1 MSVFFLKFRVLLSKF
16 DSFQKEENMSL
27 VKVSQAEGRV
37 PVTVFELQ
45 DRVNLGNTAELEQ
58 ATRDAYASGT
68 RDLVI
73 DISKVDSFTS
83 AGIRE
88 LLVAYKLLAGD
99 EGKKSKHV
107 KLVSPTRYVR
117 EVLEVSGV
125 ADSIEIYDSLE
136 EAVASF

>member
-1 MSVFFLKFRVLLSKF
+1 
-16 DSFQKEENMSL
+16 MSL
-27 VKVSQAEGRV
+27 VIVSQAEGRV

-58 ATRDAYASGT
+58 AARQAYASGT

-83 AGIRE
+83 AGIRA
-88 LLVAYKLLAGD
+88 LLIIYKLLAGD
-99 EGKKSKHV
+99 EGRKSRHV
-107 KLVSPTRYVR
+107 KLVSPTSYVR

-125 ADSIEIYDSLE
+125 ADSIEIYDSLQAAIE
-136 EAVASF
+136 SF

>member
-1 MSVFFLKFRVLLSKF
+1 
-16 DSFQKEENMSL
+16 MSL
-27 VKVSQAEGRV
+27 VKVSQAQGRV

-58 ATRDAYASGT
+58 AGRDAYASGT

-83 AGIRE
+83 AGIRA
-88 LLVAYKLLAGD
+88 LIVIYKLLAGED
-99 EGKKSKHV
+99 SHKSQHV
-107 KLVSPTRYVR
+107 KLVSPTSYVR
-117 EVLEVSGV
+117 EVLEIAGITR
-125 ADSIEIYDSLE
+125 SIKIYDTVD

>member
-1 MSVFFLKFRVLLSKF
+1 M
-16 DSFQKEENMSL
+16 NL
-27 VKVSQAEGRV
+27 VEVSQAEGRI

-58 ATRDAYASGT
+58 AARDAYANGT

-83 AGIRE
+83 AGIRA
-88 LLVAYKLLAGD
+88 LLVIYKLLAGD
-99 EGKKSKHV
+99 EGRQSKHV
-107 KLVSPTRYVR
+107 KLVSPTPYVR

-125 ADSIEIYDSLE
+125 ADSVEIYDTLE

>member
-1 MSVFFLKFRVLLSKF
+1 
-16 DSFQKEENMSL
+16 MSL

-45 DRVNLGNTAELEQ
+45 NRVNLGNTAELEQ
-58 ATRDAYASGT
+58 AARDAYANGT

-83 AGIRE
+83 AGIRA
-88 LLVAYKLLAGD
+88 LLVIYKLLAGD
-99 EGKKSKHV
+99 EGRNSKHV

-117 EVLEVSGV
+117 DVLEVSGV

-136 EAVASF
+136 EAVTSF

>member
-1 MSVFFLKFRVLLSKF
+1 
-16 DSFQKEENMSL
+16 MSL

-58 ATRDAYASGT
+58 AGKDAYNKGAS
-68 RDLVI
+68 DLVI

-83 AGIRE
+83 AGIRA
-88 LLVAYKLLAGD
+88 LLVIYKLFAGE
-99 EGKKSKHV
+99 EGKQSKHV
-107 KLVSPTRYVR
+107 KLVSPTKYVR
-117 EVLEVSGV
+117 EVLDVSGV
-125 ADSIEIYDSLE
+125 ADSIKIYDTLD

>member
-1 MSVFFLKFRVLLSKF
+1 
-16 DSFQKEENMSL
+16 MSL

-58 ATRDAYASGT
+58 AGKDAYNNGA

-83 AGIRE
+83 AGIRA
-88 LLVAYKLLAGD
+88 LLVIYKLFAGE
-99 EGKKSKHV
+99 EGKQSKHV
-107 KLVSPTRYVR
+107 KLVSPTEYVR

-125 ADSIEIYDSLE
+125 ADSIEIYDTLD
-136 EAVASF
+136 EAITTF

>member
-1 MSVFFLKFRVLLSKF
+1 MG
-16 DSFQKEENMSL
+16 L
-27 VKVSQAEGRV
+27 VKISQAMGRI

-58 ATRDAYASGT
+58 AGKQAYANGT

-83 AGIRE
+83 AGIRA
-88 LLVAYKLLAGD
+88 LLIIYKLLAGD

-107 KLVSPTRYVR
+107 KLVSPTSYVR

-125 ADSIEIYDSLE
+125 SDSIEIYDTLE
-136 EAVASF
+136 EAITSF